1 MICFTSFSA
10 DADTLWGGERTLITI
25 EGYTGFVIRPPAPRA
40 DNSRPWVWYAPA
52 FINSYPNSSNGW
64 YLSRLISSGFWI
76 VGMDVGESYGSP
88 AGRVL
93 FSHFYD
99 TLMARYHLD
108 PRGCLHPQ
116 SRGGLMLYNWATEPG
131 NAGKVDRIAGIY
143 PVGDLRSYP
152 GLSAGLA
159 AAYGMTLDSLTA
171 RLAENNPIDR
181 LRPLH
186 DAGVR
191 ILHIHGDNDAVV
203 PLSANSQVIHD
214 RYTAMGGDM
223 TLIVVPGKGHA
234 EIPEFFQSRAVL
246 DFMLQAPAAPGR
258 PAPEKRR

>member
-1 MICFTSFSA
+1 
-10 DADTLWGGERTLITI
+10 
-25 EGYTGFVIRPPAPRA
+25 
-40 DNSRPWVWYAPA
+40 
-52 FINSYPNSSNGW
+52 
-64 YLSRLISSGFWI
+64 
-76 VGMDVGESYGSP
+76 
-88 AGRVL
+88 
-93 FSHFYD
+93 
-99 TLMARYHLD
+99 
-108 PRGCLHPQ
+108 
-116 SRGGLMLYNWATEPG
+116 MLYNWAAEPG

-171 RLAENNPIDR
+171 CLAGHNPIDR
-181 LRPLH
+181 LKPLH

-246 DFMLQAPAAPGR
+246 DFMLQAPAVPAEGGTAASAGTPAGMSASPDPFQACVVLGASLPNAPKARLDIFDLNGKKVLSETMASSHGRFSKVWQGLDERGR
-258 PAPEKRR
+258 PLASGCYVARVTAGSRVLQCRFLLNR